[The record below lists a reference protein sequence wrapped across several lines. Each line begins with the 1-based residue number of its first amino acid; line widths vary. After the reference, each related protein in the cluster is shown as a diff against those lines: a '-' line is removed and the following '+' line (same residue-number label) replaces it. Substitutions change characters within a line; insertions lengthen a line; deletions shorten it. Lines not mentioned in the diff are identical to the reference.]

1 MDWSKDLPRQDGYY
15 WVKASLLDKE
25 PRMVRIVG
33 DSIWVIGSFGKNLD
47 IRTLTLLEGA
57 DWSGPLKPPPV
68 DQRSRTDETLQLR
81 V

>member
-1 MDWSKDLPRQDGYY
+1 MEWFKHLPGEDGYY
-15 WVKASLLDKE
+15 WVKASLLGKE
-25 PRMVRIVG
+25 PLMVRIVG

-57 DWSGPLKPPPV
+57 DWCGPLKPPPI
-68 DQRSRTDETLQLR
+68 DQRYRTDETLQLR